1 MSIVVW
7 GMLLYVAGQVMSIIT
22 NDFFRKCHLR
32 FMTRDM
38 VAALFWG
45 VLAIVWM
52 MIMAFLSL
60 SWWRGKISLEE
71 TIENFLVAFWW
82 AYVSILT
89 V

>member
-1 MSIVVW
+1 
-7 GMLLYVAGQVMSIIT
+7 
-22 NDFFRKCHLR
+22 
-32 FMTRDM
+32 MTRDM